1 MRIELT
7 EQHIKDGLRRSCRQC
22 AVALAMNDGLG
33 KAGKVT
39 SQFVH
44 AKKYHWD
51 DISLGEERIAKVGKK
66 LRFFINDFDI
76 EPKAAKPLTLELEDG
91 LVEIVGD
98 YEPIEPYQIHHIAE
112 QYHIQG
118 KCGCIECEFGKDS
131 FTEAQRAKML
141 P

>member
-7 EQHIKDGLRRSCRQC
+7 QKHISDGIRRSCRYC
-22 AVALAMNDGLG
+22 AVALAMSDALG
-33 KAGKVT
+33 KAVKVT

-66 LRFFINDFDI
+66 LRFFINDFDT
-76 EPKAAKPLTLELEDG
+76 EPKAVKPLTLELKDG
-91 LVEIVGD
+91 VMEIEGD
-98 YEPIEPYQIHHIAE
+98 YEPIEPYQIHHIEHA
-112 QYHIQG
+112 QIKG
-118 KCGCIECEFGKDS
+118 KCGCIECEFGKNS